1 ATNGTFTTPNNI
13 GGNSA
18 TLTGATVGNLTA
30 NRYFRAV
37 VTNAPCLAAT
47 SNTITVTVSPASVGG
62 SITGGTTP
70 ICQGSATGT
79 MTLSG
84 HTGSVVKWQK
94 RVNAGSWQDITNTAT
109 TYSETP
115 SSAGTWDYRAV
126 VKSGACLEAVSGI
139 RTIIVQAPS
148 VAGGTPTGG
157 SSPVCVGSSIGTLSV
172 NNTPTI
178 VGSVVR
184 WERRRITAPA
194 IGWTAI
200 PSSANNTF

>member
-1 ATNGTFTTPNNI
+1 
-13 GGNSA
+13 
-18 TLTGATVGNLTA
+18 
-30 NRYFRAV
+30 
-37 VTNAPCLAAT
+37 
-47 SNTITVTVSPASVGG
+47 
-62 SITGGTTP
+62 
-70 ICQGSATGT
+70 
-79 MTLSG
+79 
-84 HTGSVVKWQK
+84 
-94 RVNAGSWQDITNTAT
+94 TNTAT

-157 SSPVCVGSSIGTLSV
+157 SSPVCLDSSIGTLSI
-172 NNTPTI
+172 NNTPAV
-178 VGSVVR
+178 VGNVVR

-200 PSSANNTF
+200 PSSANNTFTENANYGAGTWEYRVVVKNGQCTEAVSGGKQII